1 MCPRQLRDLSVPIFF
16 FLISSFLPASC
27 TKRMGK
33 ILQIPCSHWI
43 YDMEG
48 PFTFIDMFPAH
59 VSFCPYWI
67 TRHAEGINV
76 ILFLAALSALEF
88 LC

>member
-1 MCPRQLRDLSVPIFF
+1 
-16 FLISSFLPASC
+16 
-27 TKRMGK
+27 
-33 ILQIPCSHWI
+33 
-43 YDMEG
+43 MEG
-48 PFTFIDMFPAH
+48 PFTFIDMFPVH